1 MSEVADYPLEIHVG
15 PEVLTGS
22 TRLKAGT
29 AQKLMLNMIST
40 LSMVGLGKVYSNLM
54 VDLRPTN
61 QKLIQR
67 SIGIIQDICDLSE
80 SDAASLYEQAQQQ
93 LKVAVVMHLANCS
106 CEEAETRLQANQGQI
121 KRAIQ

>member
-1 MSEVADYPLEIHVG
+1 
-15 PEVLTGS
+15 
-22 TRLKAGT
+22 
-29 AQKLMLNMIST
+29 MLNMIST

-80 SDAASLYEQAQQQ
+80 NDAASLYDQAQQQ

-106 CEEAETRLQANQGQI
+106 RKEAETRLQANQGQI